1 MNNSKNEKRTSLIQ
15 KISIIVFL
23 VFIYALTALNLA
35 APKHTYSENENRYL
49 SKLPSLS
56 FSSLL
61 GGHFDT
67 AFEDWFTDH
76 FVARSSWICIKA
88 KTVQLAGALENNG
101 VYFGKNGRLI
111 RQFLPGNDKLFRS
124 GISAMQDFTEE
135 NGFHLNILLIPEA
148 SFGEKDSL
156 PCGAFSIDEKELI
169 DTVKA
174 ECSGQTVIDVSDM
187 LRKMENTYF
196 HTDHHWNERGA
207 LLAYEAICREVLH
220 KEPENFS
227 FEKVSSSFCGTMYS
241 RSGAFW
247 TKPDDLYRIDPGIAV
262 DVTVEYED
270 GEKTTSLYDEQRLKE
285 KDKYTYYLGGN
296 HAAVHIRTNAESGRS
311 AVIIKDS
318 FAHILIPFLAVEYS
332 DIMVYDLR
340 YYHEPVSEAVA
351 DKANTDIFVIYSTDS
366 FVNDSSLS
374 ALW

>member
-1 MNNSKNEKRTSLIQ
+1 MNNRNETRTSLIR

-23 VFIYALTALNLA
+23 GFIYALAALNLA
-35 APKHTYSENENRYL
+35 APKYTYSENENRYL
-49 SKLPSLS
+49 SGFPSLS
-56 FSSLL
+56 FSGLL

-67 AFEDWFTDH
+67 DFENWFTDH
-76 FVARSSWICIKA
+76 FAARSSWICVKA
-88 KTVQLAGALENNG
+88 KTVQLAGVIENNG
-101 VYFGKNGRLI
+101 VYFGKSGRLI
-111 RQFLPGNDKLFRS
+111 RQFLPGNDRLFRA
-124 GISAMQDFTEE
+124 GISALRDFSEE
-135 NGFHLNILLIPEA
+135 NDFHLNILLIPEA

-156 PCGAFSIDEKELI
+156 PYGAFNINEKELVE
-169 DTVKA
+169 TVKD
-174 ECSGQTVIDVSDM
+174 ECSGQTVIDVSDI
-187 LRKMENTYF
+187 LQKTENTYF

-220 KEPENFS
+220 KEPVDFR
-227 FEKVSSSFCGTMYS
+227 FEKVSSSFRGTMYS

-247 TKPDDLYRIDPGIAV
+247 TKPDDLYRIDLVPGI

-270 GEKTTSLYDEQRLKE
+270 GKRTDSLYDDKKLEE

-296 HAAVHIRTNAESGRS
+296 HAAVHIRTDAGSGRS

-318 FAHILIPFLAVEYS
+318 FAHILIPFLAAEYS

-340 YYHEPVSEAVA
+340 YYHEPVSEAVT
-351 DKANTDIFVIYSTDS
+351 DKASTDIYVIYSTDS
-366 FVNDSSLS
+366 FMNDSSLS